1 MMASHVTLDH
11 ILFAAIFVAWPL
23 AEWLWYYPRSV
34 RSVEAGVAGARARIY
49 RNILVPEWGF
59 TACVI
64 GLWAARGR
72 SWSALRLGFATPLRL
87 AVGLALAAIVLGLLW
102 VQRRALLARPDRLAR
117 LRGKMGQVEIL
128 LPRTP
133 GERRGFAAVAITAGI
148 CEELL
153 FRGFLMWYFAGWGIV
168 VAFAISSLLFGFA
181 HIYQG
186 IPSVPRTGIL
196 GLVLCLIVVA
206 AGSLWP
212 AIIIHAAIDLNSG
225 DLGYRALTGAR
236 AESPG
241 AGPSA
246 AS

>member
-1 MMASHVTLDH
+1 MMASHVALDH
-11 ILFAAIFVAWPL
+11 ILFALIFIAWPL

-34 RSVEAGVAGARARIY
+34 RSIEAGVAGARARIY
-49 RNILVPEWGF
+49 RNILLSEWGF

-64 GLWAARGR
+64 CLWAARGR
-72 SWSALRLGFATPLRL
+72 PWSALRLGFVTPLRL
-87 AVGLALAAIVLGLLW
+87 AMGLAFAAIVLVLLW
-102 VQRRALLARPDRLAR
+102 VQRRALLARPEQLAQ
-117 LRGKMGQVEIL
+117 LRGKLGHVEVL

-133 GERRGFAAVAITAGI
+133 GERRGFAMVSITAGI

-153 FRGFLMWYFAGWGIV
+153 FRGFLMWYFAGWGL
-168 VAFAISSLLFGFA
+168 VAAVAVSSLFFGLA

-196 GLVLCLIVVA
+196 GLVLALIVVA

-225 DLGYRALTGAR
+225 DLGFHALAGVR
-236 AESPG
+236 AESPD
-241 AGPSA
+241 AGGTA